1 MEANQSTES
10 NLLRHAP
17 PAMVNPYKQR
27 VYLTIKAKNH
37 KRWEDPFM
45 FFWDSR
51 FDSLAAG
58 TGEFESA
65 QWISAVKS
73 EVAAEFNI
81 HDNDMVMKYKLKADV
96 SSRRNKGA
104 SRLATYV
111 YSEVNPIRDTIFIY
125 INDSC
130 EDSDCPVNETDET
143 SRKRKH
149 ISSDEES
156 DSKPKK
162 KKSEKNKKKKK

>member
-104 SRLATYV
+104 SH
-111 YSEVNPIRDTIFIY
+111 
-125 INDSC
+125 SC
-130 EDSDCPVNETDET
+130 ADSDCPVNETDET